1 MSGAGRHHK
10 GKHILQQM
18 DDCDV
23 TLGANE
29 IVGRCGIAAGNDQ
42 FEVEL
47 TDGTVVL
54 GKLPRRLHKIVWLQ
68 RGDVLVVASIEE
80 GTTVALGAKSA
91 TEIVRKLMPEQVKGM
106 VKSGQIPPTYA
117 PPAKPTRELP
127 PMPSAD
133 SEGSEEDLT

>member
-23 TLGANE
+23 VIGENE
-29 IVGRCGIAAGNDQ
+29 VVGRCGIAAGNDQ

-68 RGDVLVVASIEE
+68 RGDVLVVTSLEE
-80 GTTVALGAKSA
+80 GTTVALGSKAA
-91 TEIVRKLMPEQVKGM
+91 TEIVRKLMPEQVKAM
-106 VKSGQIPPTYA
+106 AKRGQIPATYG

-127 PMPSAD
+127 PMPSID
-133 SEGSEEDLT
+133 SCSDEEP